1 MESNDIKSSPRQVG
15 RWSKAVS
22 KEILMDENS
31 FSFTVYMIHACAN
44 RWNVAPSRVYQ
55 ALKKSGCLDRYLIP
69 SYDILHTQSTDYV
82 VQDIEEYLQEREVAV

>member
-1 MESNDIKSSPRQVG
+1 M
-15 RWSKAVS
+15 
-22 KEILMDENS
+22 MDENS
-31 FSFTVYMIHACAN
+31 FTFAVYMIHACAN

-82 VQDIEEYLQEREVAV
+82 VQDIEEYLEERGISA

>member
-1 MESNDIKSSPRQVG
+1 MESNDIKSSPPLKVAMEK
-15 RWSKAVS
+15 SCF

-31 FSFTVYMIHACAN
+31 FSFTVYMIHACSN

-55 ALKKSGCLDRYLIP
+55 ALKRSGCLDRYLLP

-82 VQDIEEYLQEREVAV
+82 VQDIEEYLEERDVPV

>member
-1 MESNDIKSSPRQVG
+1 MEKSRF
-15 RWSKAVS
+15 

-31 FSFTVYMIHACAN
+31 FSFVVYMIHACAN

-69 SYDILHTQSTDYV
+69 CYDILHTQSTDYV
-82 VQDIEEYLQEREVAV
+82 VQDIEEYLEERDVPV